1 MKPQENLET
10 GGKQLEKEIIG
21 QQFKMQ
27 CVLAY
32 HAINNTETNVWP
44 TFYKLTNYK
53 THNTY

>member
-1 MKPQENLET
+1 MKPQENHET